1 MDEFKANE
9 IICQEN
15 CRFGLTAKMKKCK
28 HLQKS
33 KISHWAKELANYETG
48 EVTPTQL
55 CKSLEIYVDDP
66 DFWESAMINSKS
78 RILHIEDIFVTTAKH
93 QLLRLS
99 GSKLGKTEKALFLK
113 RIEQLLDINSKSP
126 IYGLEEDLQYYFFN
140 LQRKKD
146 TDFVL
151 RTSYWFTKMPEY
163 MNKMYNSMYNI
174 IEKQ

>member
-15 CRFGLTAKMKKCK
+15 CRFGLTTKMKKCK
-28 HLQKS
+28 HIQKP
-33 KISHWAKELANYETG
+33 KISHWSKELAIYETG

-66 DFWESAMINSKS
+66 EFWESVMINSKS

-99 GSKLGKTEKALFLK
+99 GSKLGKTEKALFLT
-113 RIEQLLDINSKSP
+113 RIEQLLDINSKFP
-126 IYGLEEDLQYYFFN
+126 INGLEEDLQYYFFN
-140 LQRKKD
+140 LQRRKE
-146 TDFVL
+146 TDFVF
-151 RTSYWFTKMPEY
+151 RTSY
-163 MNKMYNSMYNI
+163 
-174 IEKQ
+174 